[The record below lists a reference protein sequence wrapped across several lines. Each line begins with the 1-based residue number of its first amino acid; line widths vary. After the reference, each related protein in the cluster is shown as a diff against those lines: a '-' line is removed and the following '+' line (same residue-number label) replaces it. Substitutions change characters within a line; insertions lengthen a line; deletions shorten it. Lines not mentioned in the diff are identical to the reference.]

1 MYIHTHTHA
10 GTQETADMTQE
21 TSEGRTILQ
30 LIGTKTSI
38 KILWL
43 ILEAY
48 SFLEKCCIVSIIA
61 TRMYVLTF
69 KLYTTYTVHH
79 NTIISTR
86 STRNWSIYRNSGD
99 VYLVSIKARPLFQLI
114 SSVSTSNLSNK
125 DHLHQFVPK
134 INRMKCEHIY
144 HIYIGNLE

>member
-1 MYIHTHTHA
+1 MYVHIHSYTHMQA
-10 GTQETADMTQE
+10 QETADMTQE

-61 TRMYVLTF
+61 RMYVLTF
-69 KLYTTYTVHH
+69 RLIYTLPLTDPGEVLISKW
-79 NTIISTR
+79 IIS
-86 STRNWSIYRNSGD
+86 
-99 VYLVSIKARPLFQLI
+99 
-114 SSVSTSNLSNK
+114 
-125 DHLHQFVPK
+125 
-134 INRMKCEHIY
+134 KCKFEY
-144 HIYIGNLE
+144 YYE